1 MQAIRFAA
9 NYLLYY
15 LKALDE
21 HSLHSPLVFDLYNH
35 VIKNSTFDT
44 RYRPIENKRSALHKN
59 ENLLNVTDLGAG
71 SSLKK
76 EKQRKISSIARKSM
90 APAKKSQLL
99 HRLIK
104 YYQPDTI
111 IDLGTCLGLN
121 TLYLALEQRRVVTF
135 EGCPTS
141 ATEARKNWQ
150 EFEFSKDIELI
161 EGNINQTLP
170 AFLAQEDKTDFVFMD
185 ANHTYEATID
195 YFDLLASK
203 AHQDTVI
210 AIDDIHWSKGMEK
223 AWHEIKAREDV
234 FLSLDLFHLGIV
246 LFKPL
251 YLKQHYVLEF

>member
-35 VIKNSTFDT
+35 VIKNSTLDP
-44 RYRPIENKRSALHKN
+44 RYRPIEKKRSALQKN
-59 ENLLNVTDLGAG
+59 DTLLRVTDLGAG
-71 SSLKK
+71 TSQKK
-76 EKQRKISSIARKSM
+76 ENQRKISSIARKSM

-104 YYQPDTI
+104 YYQPDNI
-111 IDLGTCLGLN
+111 IELGTCLGLN
-121 TLYLALEQRRVVTF
+121 TLYLALQQHKVITF
-135 EGCPTS
+135 EGCPNC
-141 ATEARKNWQ
+141 AAEARKNWQ
-150 EFEFSKDIELI
+150 EFEFANNIELI

-170 AFLAQEDKTDFVFMD
+170 AFLAHENKTDFVFMD
-185 ANHTYEATID
+185 ANHTYEATIH
-195 YFDLLASK
+195 YFDWLASK
-203 AHQDTVI
+203 AHQDTIIV
-210 AIDDIHWSKGMEK
+210 IDDIHWSKGMEK
-223 AWHEIKAREDV
+223 AWHEIKERENV

-251 YLKQHYVLEF
+251 YLKQHYMLEF